1 MQVCTKEM
9 STGWKKIKLIFILM
23 FQLHLENVKWTML
36 PSHRNKIYF
45 HLECSFTA
53 NFFLVFH
60 LGKETVSHKAELNRE
75 KQRAALVWLPF
86 RSRVCLQGE
95 GFWEKSSLNR
105 MEIPARFQYPE
116 LFFNILQWFPTALRI
131 KSMVPRGRVPT
142 YVPALLS
149 STPST
154 FMGLLDQETHQTW
167 AHLRAFA

>member
-9 STGWKKIKLIFILM
+9 STGRKKIKLIFILM

-75 KQRAALVWLPF
+75 SNVQPWFGYPLDHESVFRERASG
-86 RSRVCLQGE
+86 RS
-95 GFWEKSSLNR
+95 
-105 MEIPARFQYPE
+105 
-116 LFFNILQWFPTALRI
+116 
-131 KSMVPRGRVPT
+131 
-142 YVPALLS
+142 
-149 STPST
+149 
-154 FMGLLDQETHQTW
+154 
-167 AHLRAFA
+167 HL